1 MAAVGGKDVFFVIST
16 IIITVYSIWGIR
28 ITKLN
33 AHLNRTSV
41 HNAAME
47 VISYA

>member
-16 IIITVYSIWGIR
+16 IIITVYSICGIR

-33 AHLNRTSV
+33 AHTHKYLSSSLKNKQKT
-41 HNAAME
+41 
-47 VISYA
+47 